1 MTCYSV
7 VINNPTDTDREQI
20 ESARALGWRV
30 VGQLEKGESGTPHY
44 QLAITA
50 PVEWK
55 TMKSHFTRANI
66 QEAEDPEALEKYCQ
80 KKKTRVVDFTAPKA
94 EKPKKESA
102 YTSSDFFNDVF
113 HEIYEQ
119 HEDAADGLI
128 EHDDSLKIFDAAV
141 NQLVV
146 ENGYAIAIRA
156 TRPDVRS
163 AYRKYRY
170 AMWSVF
176 HAENIAPEDIQDA
189 DAPNEG
195 HHDECSD
202 GSSHSSGSSNHEE
215 QASDCEEETASEQ
228 GSDASYPARRAR

>member
-50 PVEWK
+50 PVDWK
-55 TMKSHFTRANI
+55 HMKSHFKRANI

-80 KKKTRVVDFTAPKA
+80 KKKTRVLDFSPRPEPAQ
-94 EKPKKESA
+94 KKESN
-102 YTSSDFFNDVF
+102 YSSADFYNEVF
-113 HEIYEQ
+113 QEIYEQ

-176 HAENIAPEDIQDA
+176 HAENIAVENIQDA
-189 DAPNEG
+189 DDDEAIEQDAGGPLGEE
-195 HHDECSD
+195 HDDSEAEEEVSGSGTD
-202 GSSHSSGSSNHEE
+202 YDTEGSS
-215 QASDCEEETASEQ
+215 ETA
-228 GSDASYPARRAR
+228 D